1 MLLTCGCLEMF
12 HIALLGFGKH
22 WSCMPYLQEMGNVLV
37 AAAKDV
43 YLGAMALGNQVG
55 QYFRFQYVL
64 LNGPNSIFTG

>member
-1 MLLTCGCLEMF
+1 
-12 HIALLGFGKH
+12 
-22 WSCMPYLQEMGNVLV
+22 MPYLQEMGNVLV

-43 YLGAMALGNQVG
+43 YFGAMALGNQVG